1 MNTARQS
8 PDRPLHIGM
17 TADPVVPVPP
27 VLYGGIERIIDFLI
41 RGLAERGHRI
51 TLFAHPESRIPG
63 TLVPF
68 GVPPHEGPLP
78 RAREL
83 WQLSTKLIARH
94 RQFDVVHSIGRL
106 AALAPLLPLRSV
118 PKVQSYMR
126 DTVPWRSIR
135 IASRLGGRSVAFTGL
150 STSVYRERDERG
162 AQGSE
167 WHTIFAGVE
176 TGKYTPVAHVPA
188 DAPLVFLGRVERIK
202 GPHDAIAIARAA
214 GRRLIIAGNLVRT
227 GADPNYYEREI
238 APHVDGTSVTYVGPL
253 DDAGKNDLLGRGAA
267 LLFPIDVEEAFG
279 IVMAEAFACGTPVI
293 GYARGSVPE
302 VVRVGINGFV
312 CRDVPGAVA
321 AVARLGAIDRR
332 RVRADCEER
341 FANESIVSQYET
353 LYRDLV
359 ARRA

>member
-1 MNTARQS
+1 MSGS
-8 PDRPLHIGM
+8 PSGRPLHIGI

-27 VLYGGIERIIDFLI
+27 VLYGGIERIIDFLV
-41 RGLAERGHRI
+41 RGLVERGHRV
-51 TLFAHPESRIPG
+51 TLFAHPDSRVPA
-63 TLVPF
+63 TLVPY
-68 GVPPHEGPLP
+68 GVPPHEGRGP

-83 WQLSTKLIARH
+83 WQLASRLLARH

-106 AALAPLLPLRSV
+106 AALAPLIPLRSL

-126 DTVPWRSIR
+126 DAVPWGSIR
-135 IASRLGGRSVAFTGL
+135 IASRLGGRSMAFTGL
-150 STSVYRERDERG
+150 STSVYQNRPRQGRDG
-162 AQGSE
+162 GE

-176 TGKYTPVAHVPA
+176 TAKYTPVAHVPD

-227 GADPNYYEREI
+227 GADPDYYEREI
-238 APHVDGTSVTYVGPL
+238 APHVDGASVTYVGPL

-302 VVRVGINGFV
+302 VVREGVNGFV

-321 AVARLGAIDRR
+321 AVARLGSIDRR

-341 FANESIVSQYET
+341 FANESIVSQYEA
-353 LYRDLV
+353 LYQDLV
-359 ARRA
+359 AR